1 MACPKH
7 IHSTLH
13 GYPLYKSR
21 GSAASAALPL
31 PMDFI
36 CPRIPAGGK
45 QFSNTPYSLYSA
57 SHSNP
62 GSAAPPDTLPPFS
75 PLLSV

>member
-1 MACPKH
+1 MVYPFCMDMD
-7 IHSTLH
+7 IHCQ
-13 GYPLYKSR
+13 KQR
-21 GSAASAALPL
+21 GATSVTLPL